1 MTNLA
6 IIGHGGFAK
15 EVESWARHTHF
26 CSFYVEDEYAGRGA
40 LPLSSFDPSAS
51 KAIVAIGDPSTRKRI
66 VDSMPKDTRFETL
79 IHPSALIIDP
89 ATTMIMKGAIICA
102 GAIITHDV
110 VIQEHTHV
118 NIGTTI
124 GHNCVIGRYNTIS
137 PSVNI
142 SGNVTTG
149 SFVYLGTNSAIR
161 EKVTITA
168 NTTVGMCAAVIG
180 DIKQSGTYVGVPA
193 KKIEG

>member
-1 MTNLA
+1 
-6 IIGHGGFAK
+6 
-15 EVESWARHTHF
+15 
-26 CSFYVEDEYAGRGA
+26 
-40 LPLSSFDPSAS
+40 
-51 KAIVAIGDPSTRKRI
+51 
-66 VDSMPKDTRFETL
+66 
-79 IHPSALIIDP
+79 
-89 ATTMIMKGAIICA
+89 
-102 GAIITHDV
+102 V

-161 EKVTITA
+161 EKITITA
-168 NTTVGMCAAVIG
+168 NTTVGMCSAVIR

-193 KKIEG
+193 KQVK